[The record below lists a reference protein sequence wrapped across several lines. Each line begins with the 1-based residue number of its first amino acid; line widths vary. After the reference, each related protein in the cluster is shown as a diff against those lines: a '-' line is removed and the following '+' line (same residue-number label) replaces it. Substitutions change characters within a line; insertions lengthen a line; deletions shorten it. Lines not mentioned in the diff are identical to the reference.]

1 VVKVYIEARPKG
13 RPEGSPIEDYV
24 VEEQGDRV
32 LKTFK
37 TQQRRSP
44 GQRVGS
50 LAPRGA
56 RPAFERQE
64 NSGSLARGL
73 GRLRGQ
79 DNPANKLPFEGIS
92 LILCGIGLC
101 GCMQSGPSPEA
112 LANLNQA
119 RGVRRPKAEAE
130 AIPFRPS
137 FVRTLP
143 SRSSGAQ
150 ETRKCDSTI
159 PVIRSAEERPI
170 SFFHAGARRSQV

>member
-1 VVKVYIEARPKG
+1 LRPAPKAARRGVPSRIMSSRSKG
-13 RPEGSPIEDYV
+13 IACS
-24 VEEQGDRV
+24 
-32 LKTFK
+32 
-37 TQQRRSP
+37 RRSKRSR
-44 GQRVGS
+44 GDHLGKESGS

-64 NSGSLARGL
+64 NSGSLAWFREAPWSGH
-73 GRLRGQ
+73 
-79 DNPANKLPFEGIS
+79 PANKLPFEGIS
-92 LILCGIGLC
+92 LISCGIGLC

-150 ETRKCDSTI
+150 GTRECDNTI
-159 PVIRSAEERPI
+159 PVIRSAE
-170 SFFHAGARRSQV
+170 